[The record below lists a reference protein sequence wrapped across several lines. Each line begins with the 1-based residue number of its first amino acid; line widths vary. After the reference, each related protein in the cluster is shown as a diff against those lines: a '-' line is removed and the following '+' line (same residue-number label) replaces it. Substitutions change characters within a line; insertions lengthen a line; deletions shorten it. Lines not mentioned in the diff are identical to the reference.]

1 MHNIPSSQTAIII
14 GATGLTGSFLTS
26 RLLQERQYANIRV
39 LVRQPDLHPRQGLEI
54 VIVDFENEPALAA
67 AMKGADV
74 VFCCIGTT
82 IRKAGSQANFRKVD
96 YDIPVRCA
104 RIAREQGIQ
113 QFLLMSSIGA
123 NANTRNFYLRTK
135 GEAEQALLST
145 GIPAV
150 HIFRPSVLLGPRK
163 EFRLGETVGQL
174 LIQVFYFLLQGSWR
188 KYRAIKAATVAQ
200 AMINAAAK
208 QETGPHIYES
218 DAIQQLGLY
227 TK

>member
-1 MHNIPSSQTAIII
+1 MHNITSSQTAIII

-26 RLLQERQYANIRV
+26 RLLQERQYATVRV
-39 LVRQPDLHPRQGLEI
+39 LARHTDLRPREGLEI
-54 VIVDFENEPALAA
+54 VTVDFEDEQALAA
-67 AMKGADV
+67 AFKGGNV

-82 IRKAGSQANFRKVD
+82 IRKAGSQASFRKVD

-123 NANTRNFYLRTK
+123 NTNTKNFYLRTK
-135 GEAEQALLST
+135 GEAEQAILSI

-150 HIFRPSVLLGPRK
+150 HIFRPSILLGPRK
-163 EFRLGETVGQL
+163 EFRLGESIGQI

-188 KYRAIKAATVAQ
+188 KYRAIKASTVAQ
-200 AMINAAAK
+200 AMINAAGK
-208 QETGPHIYES
+208 QEQGPHIYES